1 MASKRERERER
12 EKATDLQEK
21 KEQILSHLAIT
32 FRGFVAVFF
41 CEPFWERKQESR
53 RNKQPSICHVQK
65 SKKARTATHS
75 THATHIQHASSLVI
89 VDFVNENVQGLFV
102 LPSTAVH
109 NRALSVKVC
118 RLQQSQQLIHV
129 VPLRGFEHAL

>member
-1 MASKRERERER
+1 M
-12 EKATDLQEK
+12 
-21 KEQILSHLAIT
+21 
-32 FRGFVAVFF
+32 
-41 CEPFWERKQESR
+41 
-53 RNKQPSICHVQK
+53 QK